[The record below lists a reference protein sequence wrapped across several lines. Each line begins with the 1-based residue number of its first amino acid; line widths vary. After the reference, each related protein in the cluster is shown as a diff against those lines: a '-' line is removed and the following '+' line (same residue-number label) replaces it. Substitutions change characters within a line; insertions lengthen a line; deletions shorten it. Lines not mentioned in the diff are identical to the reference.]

1 MREFYAKLRAR
12 LIAAD
17 LWPQGWVA
25 RGACYSLGLALG
37 LFVLE
42 LLLKLIAPVAS
53 ASLEGWVKFLLFDA
67 AVLFCIVAFRWLKR
81 RILWRLRNRLI
92 VTYVFIGVIP
102 AVLLIA
108 MAFITIYLFAGQFA
122 SFVVTSEINGQLR
135 SLQAVNAAVSNEL
148 AARIEKGE
156 APTAESL
163 AGLKKRDRAWVRRRV
178 HAWHGA
184 KPLPLA
190 SGATEAEPLAFPD
203 FFNKEDN
210 EYAKAVRQ
218 GLPFKEIVRDKDGLY
233 LRVVAMFPVGKENL
247 TVVTSEPLDKNLVAD
262 IAENLGE
269 ITMSASGNALADSQQ
284 NDSQP
289 NASQPN
295 DKNQTATKGAKEGQ
309 SFQTR
314 LFEERDKSKAGSDVG
329 KGETRLSTNGNKQ
342 VFHASFTVGSLA
354 PAAGMMDREITFGTP
369 LPVVD
374 WTTGERGRA
383 GAFVG
388 VRTRPSILYAHLFA
402 ALGDIAR
409 GVEYILL
416 GILIFFAIIELVALI
431 IGTRMTRTVTRA
443 VAQLDDATK
452 HVDRGDFSHR
462 IPVRSSD
469 QLAQLS
475 LSFNSMTE
483 SIEKLILEQK
493 EKQRL
498 EGELAIAQEVQAQLF
513 PRQVSDLESLEVHG
527 FCRPAR
533 TVSGDYYDF
542 LTASSHKL
550 ILAVGDISGKGI
562 SAALLMATIHSAV
575 RAYSVESL
583 PQMREPV
590 AVGAVAGAGRVM
602 AAWPEGIEISPGALL
617 GLLNHQ
623 LYESTPPE
631 KYATLFLGIYDGRSH
646 RLTYS
651 NGGHLPPILVGTD
664 GGVRKLEAGGTVIGL
679 FDNMMYEEGAVE
691 MHPGEI
697 FLAYSDGV
705 TEPENEYGEFGE
717 ERLIDLVREN
727 RRLPLV
733 QISQSVTLA
742 VDDWIGDQEQ
752 PDDITLVLARAR

>member
-1 MREFYAKLRAR
+1 MKQFYSNLRAR
-12 LIAAD
+12 MLAAD

-25 RGACYSLGLALG
+25 RGACYSLGFALG
-37 LFVLE
+37 LLVLQMV
-42 LLLKLIAPVAS
+42 LNLCAPAAAAS
-53 ASLEGWVKFLLFDA
+53 IGGWVKFLIFDA
-67 AVLFCIVAFRWLKR
+67 ALLFSIVAFRWLKR
-81 RILWRLRNRLI
+81 KLLWRLRNRLI

-102 AVLLIA
+102 AALLIT
-108 MAFITIYLFAGQFA
+108 MAGVTIYLFAGQFA
-122 SFVVTSEINGQLR
+122 SFVVTSEINSQLR

-148 AARIEKGE
+148 AARIEKGQ

-163 AGLKKRDRAWVRRRV
+163 AGLRKRDRAWGRRRV
-178 HAWHGA
+178 CAWHGTR
-184 KPLPLA
+184 PLLLSTGSSDPA
-190 SGATEAEPLAFPD
+190 SMAFPD
-203 FFNKEDN
+203 FFNKDGG
-210 EYAKAVRQ
+210 EYAKAIREGQ
-218 GLPFKEIVRDKDGLY
+218 PFKEIVRDNDELY
-233 LRVVAMFPVGKENL
+233 LRVASVFVVGSEKL
-247 TVVTSEPLDKNLVAD
+247 TVITGEPLDKDLVAD
-262 IAENLGE
+262 IAANLGE
-269 ITMSASGNALADSQQ
+269 ITLYSSGITLDAQGNYQ
-284 NDSQP
+284 NP
-289 NASQPN
+289 NAP
-295 DKNQTATKGAKEGQ
+295 KAGAATGPAKEHG
-309 SFQTR
+309 FQTR
-314 LFEERDKSKAGSDVG
+314 LFDKPGNSKGGS
-329 KGETRLSTNGNKQ
+329 GEGNGRSAPSPEVFRST
-342 VFHASFTVGSLA
+342 FTVGSLA
-354 PAAGMMDREITFGTP
+354 APVGMMDREITFPTP

-374 WTTGERGRA
+374 WKSGDRSPA
-383 GAFVG
+383 GALAS
-388 VRTRPSILYAHLFA
+388 VRTRPSVLYTHLFA
-402 ALGDIAR
+402 ALGDLAR

-416 GILIFFAIIELVALI
+416 GILIFFAVIELVALI
-431 IGTRMTRTVTRA
+431 IGTRMTRTVTGA
-443 VAQLDDATK
+443 VAQLYDATK
-452 HVDRGDFSHR
+452 HVDHGDFSHR
-462 IPVRSSD
+462 IPVKSAD
-469 QLAQLS
+469 QLSQLS

-513 PRQVSDLESLEVHG
+513 PRQVTELESLEVHG

-590 AVGAVAGAGRVM
+590 AVGAVAGAGRIM
-602 AAWPEGIEISPGALL
+602 AAWPEGIEVSPGALL

-631 KYATLFLGIYDGRSH
+631 KYATLFLGIYDGRYH
-646 RLTYS
+646 KLTYS
-651 NGGHLPPILVGTD
+651 NGGHLPPILIGRD
-664 GGVRKLEAGGTVIGL
+664 GAVRRLEAGGTVVGL
-679 FDNMMYEEGAVE
+679 FDNMTYDEGTVE

-705 TEPENEYGEFGE
+705 TEPENEFGEFGE
-717 ERLIDLVREN
+717 ERLIDLVSEN

-733 QISQSVTLA
+733 QISQTVTSA
-742 VDDWIGDQEQ
+742 VEDWIGDNEQ